1 VKLIEQLV
9 EATLETLYMLFFSG
23 ALATLLGIPL
33 GIMLYMTNN
42 ANSGKRFYPILDTV
56 VNIFRSIPFIILVLL
71 LIPVTKEVV
80 GTIIGP
86 TAAVFNLTIAAI
98 PFMGRLVE
106 NSLKSIPNGIIDSAN
121 CLGVNKRQL
130 IFRVLIPE
138 TLPEQINNI
147 TVMLIN
153 LVTYTAIAGAVGAG
167 GLGQLAINYGYY
179 RFEWQMVFYAVII
192 LVALSQFLQWIGTK
206 LSTILKH

>member
-1 VKLIEQLV
+1 MSEQLLQ
-9 EATLETLYMLFFSG
+9 ATLETLYMLFFSG
-23 ALATLLGIPL
+23 ALAAVFGIPL
-33 GIMLYMTNN
+33 GITLYMTFQ
-42 ANSGKRFYPILDTV
+42 SERWKKVYVMIDIT

-71 LIPVTKEVV
+71 LIPVTKEVA

-106 NSLKSIPNGIIDSAN
+106 NSLKAIPSGIIDSAN
-121 CLGVNKRQL
+121 SLGVNRREL

-147 TVMLIN
+147 TIMLIN

-179 RFEWQMVFYAVII
+179 RFQWDMVLYSVVI
-192 LVALSQFLQWIGTK
+192 LVALSQFLQWSGTK
-206 LSTILKH
+206 LSNSLKH

>member
-9 EATLETLYMLFFSG
+9 QATLETLYMLFFSG

>member
-1 VKLIEQLV
+1 LIEQLV
-9 EATLETLYMLFFSG
+9 QATLETLYMLFFSG

>member
-1 VKLIEQLV
+1 
-9 EATLETLYMLFFSG
+9 
-23 ALATLLGIPL
+23 
-33 GIMLYMTNN
+33 
-42 ANSGKRFYPILDTV
+42 
-56 VNIFRSIPFIILVLL
+56 L

>member
-1 VKLIEQLV
+1 VQ
-9 EATLETLYMLFFSG
+9 ATLETLYMLFFSG

>member
-1 VKLIEQLV
+1 MMFEQLLQ
-9 EATLETLYMLFFSG
+9 ATGETLYMLCFSG
-23 ALATLLGIPL
+23 LLATTLGMPL
-33 GIMLYMTNN
+33 GIALYMT
-42 ANSGKRFYPILDTV
+42 SHSQKHGKLYGFLDII

-71 LIPVTKEVV
+71 LIPVTKQVV

-106 NSLKSIPNGIIDSAN
+106 NALKNIPTGIIDSATS
-121 CLGVNKRQL
+121 LGVNRRQL
-130 IFRVLIPE
+130 IFKVLIPE

-153 LVTYTAIAGAVGAG
+153 LVTFTAIAGAVGAG

-179 RFEWQMVFYAVII
+179 RFQWDMVLYSVII
-192 LVALSQFLQWIGTK
+192 LVGLSQLLQWGGTK
-206 LSTILKH
+206 TSNLFRH

>member
-9 EATLETLYMLFFSG
+9 QATLETLYMLFFSG

-86 TAAVFNLTIAAI
+86 TAAVFNLTIAAL

>member
-1 VKLIEQLV
+1 MIEQLV
-9 EATLETLYMLFFSG
+9 QATLETLYMLFFSG

>member
-1 VKLIEQLV
+1 LIEQLV
-9 EATLETLYMLFFSG
+9 QATLETLYMLFFSG

-42 ANSGKRFYPILDTV
+42 ANSGKRFYTILDTV